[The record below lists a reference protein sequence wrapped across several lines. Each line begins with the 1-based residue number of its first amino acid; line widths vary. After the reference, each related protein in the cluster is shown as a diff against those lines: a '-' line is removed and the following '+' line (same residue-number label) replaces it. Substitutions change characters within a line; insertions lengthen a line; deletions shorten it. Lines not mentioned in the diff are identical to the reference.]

1 MGATISRLIPRNANQ
16 RSPGVAEPFRVGPFE
31 EQSRGV
37 KGNAQSLGQT
47 KDVEDEAVTRQQLGV
62 VVWYL
67 EEDLDQELNPGASQV
82 IDDHLVLSLPH
93 VGMVPDL
100 LQDPFTELD

>member
-1 MGATISRLIPRNANQ
+1 VWLNRFGLASFQ
-16 RSPGVAEPFRVGPFE
+16 

-37 KGNAQSLGQT
+37 EGDTQSLGQT
-47 KDVEDEAVTRQQLGV
+47 KDGEDEAVTRQQLGV
-62 VVWYL
+62 VAGYL
-67 EEDLDQELNPGASQV
+67 EEDLDQELNSGTSHV
-82 IDDHLVLSLPH
+82 IDGDLVLSLPH